1 MHHNLDSGAVETA
14 MDGQHAS
21 LDDFDDV
28 LVVVVCPDAKDRAL
42 SVSPGNELW
51 PHTAFTT
58 SLNLKMHPL
67 MHLRQRVHPS
77 QPWLSPRIASA
88 RPLTRTWNPD
98 LSQRRL
104 ADPRPE
110 SSPSEWSW

>member
-1 MHHNLDSGAVETA
+1 MHHNLDSGAVEAA

-28 LVVVVCPDAKDRAL
+28 LVVVCPDAKDRAL

-58 SLNLKMHPL
+58 SPNLKMHPP
-67 MHLRQRVHPS
+67 MHHGQGMHPS
-77 QPWLSPRIASA
+77 QPSLSPRTASV
-88 RPLTRTWNPD
+88 
-98 LSQRRL
+98 LSLYESLESRL
-104 ADPRPE
+104 KPTKAC
-110 SSPSEWSW
+110 